1 MNEQEQRL
9 DGPDVLNAR
18 VYGDDIPALKL
29 AALDQ
34 ARELYG
40 PDATLRIEHVE
51 TINTSATDKGKFWT
65 HVHVRCL
72 NLPEEDR

>member
-9 DGPDVLNAR
+9 DGPAVLRAH
-18 VYGDDIPALKL
+18 VHGDSIPALKM

-40 PDATLRIEHVE
+40 PDAKLRIERVDS
-51 TINTSATDKGKFWT
+51 INTSSSDKGKFWT
-65 HVHVRCL
+65 YVHVRCL